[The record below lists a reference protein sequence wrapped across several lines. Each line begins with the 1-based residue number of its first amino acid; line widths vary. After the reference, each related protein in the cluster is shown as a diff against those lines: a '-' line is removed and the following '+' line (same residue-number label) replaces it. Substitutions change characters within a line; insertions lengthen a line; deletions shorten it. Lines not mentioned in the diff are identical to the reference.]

1 MEYLNLG
8 RREAEGCREEGIHM
22 GEVLL
27 KAQGICKAYSG
38 ITVLDHVELTVR
50 KGEVHALLGENGAGK
65 STLMKILTGIVKQ
78 DEGSIIYRGEPL
90 WIHHPQEIQK
100 YGIGIVY
107 QEFNLL
113 PDLTVA
119 ENIFIGREPESR
131 FRGFINDRKMN
142 RQAEEILEQLHC
154 RMDPTQKVSTL
165 SVAQQQMVEIA
176 KALSYQ
182 CELLIMDEP
191 TAALTEHEIQVLFS
205 IIRQLRE
212 EGVAIIYISHRM
224 SDLDAIV
231 DTVSVLRD
239 GHFIAKH
246 RYKPELKDQ
255 LIKEMVGRDLVQKYP
270 PRPAYTRGEC
280 TLRVQ
285 DLCTHKRLKHI
296 SFEAYQGEILGIAG
310 LMGAGRTEL
319 ARALFGADPIEKGE
333 IQLYGKKQVIHSP
346 SQAIRMGFGYVTEDR
361 KRDGLMLE
369 QSLKENILLSSY
381 ERFSRLG
388 MIQDGMADKEAD
400 SFIEMLR
407 IRAAGRSQRVGRLS
421 GGNQQKAVIAKWLC
435 RRSRVLLLDEPT
447 RGIDVGAKYEI
458 YEWMYRLAEDGATIL
473 MISSEL
479 PEILGMS
486 DRILVMSGGRITAEL
501 DAGEADQNKI
511 LKYAMSQ

>member
-1 MEYLNLG
+1 MED
-8 RREAEGCREEGIHM
+8 
-22 GEVLL
+22 VLL
-27 KAQGICKAYSG
+27 CAEGICKSYSG
-38 ITVLDHVELTVR
+38 VTVLDHVGLRIR

-65 STLMKILTGIVKQ
+65 STLMKILTGVVKQ

-90 WIHHPQEIQK
+90 MIHHPKEIQK

-131 FRGFINDRKMN
+131 LKGFINDRELNIRAK
-142 RQAEEILEQLHC
+142 EILERLHC
-154 RMDPTQKVSTL
+154 EIEPTQKVGGL

-191 TAALTEHEIQVLFS
+191 TAALTDHEIEVLFA
-205 IIRQLRE
+205 IIRQLRQ
-212 EGVAIIYISHRM
+212 EGVAIIFISHRL

-231 DTVSVLRD
+231 DKVSVLRD
-239 GHFIAKH
+239 GRFIAEH
-246 RYKPELKDQ
+246 VYQPSLKDR
-255 LIKEMVGRDLVQKYP
+255 LIREMVGRDLVQKFP
-270 PRPAYTRGEC
+270 PKPHYERGSC
-280 TLRVQ
+280 TLRARN
-285 DLCTHKRLKHI
+285 LCTKVLKNI

-319 ARALFGADPIEKGE
+319 ARALFGADDIVSGE
-333 IQLYGKKQVIHSP
+333 VELLGKKQAVRSP
-346 SQAIRMGFGYVTEDR
+346 AQAIRLGLGYITEDR

-381 ERFSRLG
+381 ERFTRLG
-388 MIQDGMADKEAD
+388 MVRDHAADQEAD
-400 SFIEMLR
+400 RYIRMLNVR
-407 IRAAGRSQRVGRLS
+407 TTGRAQRAGRLS
-421 GGNQQKAVIAKWLC
+421 GGNQQKVVLAKWLC
-435 RRSRVLLLDEPT
+435 RESKVLILDEPT

-458 YEWMYRLAEDGATIL
+458 YELMYRLVQDGTTVI

-486 DRILVMSGGRITAEL
+486 DRVLVMSEGRITAEL
-501 DAGEADQNKI
+501 RTEEADQDMI
-511 LKYAMSQ
+511 LKYAMSDAGREE

>member
-1 MEYLNLG
+1 MGDILLQA
-8 RREAEGCREEGIHM
+8 RGIS
-22 GEVLL
+22 
-27 KAQGICKAYSG
+27 KSYSG
-38 ITVLDHVELTVR
+38 VTVLEDVELTVQ

-78 DEGSIIYRGEPL
+78 DKGSITYRGKPL
-90 WIHHPQEIQK
+90 VIHHPKEIQT

-119 ENIFIGREPESR
+119 ENIFIGREPKSR
-131 FRGFINDRKMN
+131 FPGLIHDKKLNL
-142 RQAEEILEQLHC
+142 QAKEILDRLHC
-154 RMDPTQKVSTL
+154 GIDPAQKVSSL

-191 TAALTEHEIQVLFS
+191 TAALTEHEIEVLFS
-205 IIRQLRE
+205 IIRQLKQ

-231 DTVSVLRD
+231 DMVSVLRD
-239 GHFIAKH
+239 GHFIARHKFE
-246 RYKPELKDQ
+246 PSLKDQ

-270 PRPAYTRGEC
+270 PRPGYEKGAC
-280 TLRVQ
+280 TLKVH
-285 DLCTHKRLKHI
+285 DLCTHKCLKHI

-319 ARALFGADPIEKGE
+319 ARALFGADPIETGE
-333 IQLYGKKQVIHSP
+333 IQLFGKKQVIRSP
-346 SQAIRMGFGYVTEDR
+346 SQAVRMGFGYVTENR
-361 KRDGLMLE
+361 KENGLMLE

-381 ERFSRLG
+381 SRFSRLG
-388 MIQDGMADKEAD
+388 MIRDQLADKEAD
-400 SFIEMLR
+400 TFIKMLN
-407 IRAAGRSQRVGRLS
+407 IRTAGRHQKAGRLS
-421 GGNQQKAVIAKWLC
+421 GGNQQKAVVARWLC
-435 RRSRVLLLDEPT
+435 RTSRILILDEPT

-458 YEWMYRLAEDGATIL
+458 YQLMHRLVEEGTTII

-486 DRILVMSGGRITAEL
+486 DRILVMEGGRITAEL
-501 DAGEADQNKI
+501 GAEEADQNTI
-511 LKYAMSQ
+511 LKYAMSE